1 MSIQELTTDQ
11 IESLVGTRHPATGIE
26 YPPNGLQPYYHWLVR
41 VLHLLSESSLGALRV
56 AGDDT
61 SGTTIQIAPG
71 RVSVSGVAL
80 SYPGEVIDLAAFNN
94 DTVHVWLRDNSGVPG
109 VGVNADSGG
118 WPGVAHIKL
127 AEVTLTAGVITN
139 ILDRRMETLFSV

>member
-1 MSIQELTTDQ
+1 MSIQELTADQ
-11 IESLVGTRHPATGIE
+11 IEALVGTRHPATGIE
-26 YPPNGLQPYYHWLVR
+26 YPPNGLQPYYHWLIR

-56 AGDDT
+56 AGDDSSNT
-61 SGTTIQIAPG
+61 AIQVSPS
-71 RVSVSGVAL
+71 RVSVSGVSL
-80 SYPGEVIDLAAFNN
+80 SYSGEVIDLAAFNN
-94 DTVHVWLRDNSGVPG
+94 DTVYVWLRNNSGAPG

-127 AEVTLTAGVITN
+127 AEVTLAGGAITD